1 MVASVQCIASYHS
14 GAFVVG
20 SALGSTIT
28 SGLTTVDI
36 PATQA
41 GDFILAFGSDQS
53 ATLPVPSAGWNTVTS
68 YGSPNGARITLVVSQ
83 VTNGAAQ
90 TLSFQGQG
98 DTTVPNTRYSGAII
112 FRSATGIGN
121 TFSTGSNSTGSS
133 FTVPA
138 MTLTYPPSQV
148 VVFGYYAGILS
159 TAISGATIANGMIY
173 VDGATTF
180 AGGSVTVA
188 PNSYLNYC
196 SIEVY

>member
-1 MVASVQCIASYHS
+1 MVASVACIASYHS

-28 SGLTTVDI
+28 DGITTVGI

-41 GDFILAFGSDQS
+41 GDFILAFGSDQN
-53 ATLPVPSAGWNTVTS
+53 ANPPVPSAGWTNVLS
-68 YGSPNGARITLVVSQ
+68 YKSPNDARVTQVVSQ
-83 VTNGAAQ
+83 VTDGSAQ
-90 TLSFQGQG
+90 TLTFTGFG

-121 TFSTGSNSTGSS
+121 TFSVGSNSTGSS

>member
-14 GAFVVG
+14 GAFIVG

-28 SGLTTVDI
+28 GGVTTCDI

-53 ATLPVPSAGWNTVTS
+53 ATLPVPSAGWSNVTS

-83 VTNGAAQ
+83 VTNGEAQ

-112 FRSATGIGN
+112 FRSVTGIGN
-121 TFSTGSNSTGSS
+121 TYSTGSNSTGSS

-138 MTLTYPPSQV
+138 MTLTYPPSIV
-148 VVFGYYAGILS
+148 VVFSYYAGILS
-159 TAISGATIANGMIY
+159 TAIANATISNGMIY
-173 VDGATTF
+173 TTSASTF
-180 AGGSVTVA
+180 AGGSATEA
-188 PNSYLNYC
+188 SNSYLNYC

>member
-1 MVASVQCIASYHS
+1 MPASVQCIASYHS

-28 SGLTTVDI
+28 SGLTTVNI

-83 VTNGAAQ
+83 VTDGAAQ

-121 TFSTGSNSTGSS
+121 TFSTGSNSQGSS

-148 VVFGYYAGILS
+148 VVFSYYAGILS
-159 TAISGATIANGMIY
+159 TTISGATIANGMIY

-180 AGGSVTVA
+180 AGGSVTEA

>member
-14 GAFVVG
+14 GACIVG

-28 SGLTTVDI
+28 GGLTTVDI

-83 VTNGAAQ
+83 VTDGAAQ

-98 DTTVPNTRYSGAII
+98 DTTVPNTRYSGALI
-112 FRSATGIGN
+112 FRSATGVGN
-121 TFSTGSNSTGSS
+121 VYSTGSNSTGSS

-138 MTLTYPPSQV
+138 MTLTYPPSIV
-148 VVFGYYAGILS
+148 AVFSYYAGIIS
-159 TAISGATIANGMIY
+159 TAIANATVANGMIY
-173 VDGATTF
+173 TTSASTF
-180 AGGSVTVA
+180 AGGSVTELS
-188 PNSYLNYC
+188 NSYLNYC

>member
-28 SGLTTVDI
+28 GGVTTVDI

-41 GDFILAFGSDQS
+41 GDFILAFGSDQNVNPP
-53 ATLPVPSAGWNTVTS
+53 TYSAGWTPVVSYNNSSNARVTQ
-68 YGSPNGARITLVVSQ
+68 VVSQ
-83 VTNGAAQ
+83 VTNGLAQ
-90 TLSFQGQG
+90 TLTFTGFG

-112 FRSATGIGN
+112 FRSATNVGN
-121 TFSTGSNSTGSS
+121 IYTSVSNSTGSS

-138 MTLTYPPSQV
+138 MTLTYPPSIV
-148 VVFGYYAGILS
+148 VVFSYYAGIIS
-159 TAISGATIANGMIY
+159 TAIANATVANGMIY
-173 VDGATTF
+173 TTSASTF
-180 AGGSVTVA
+180 AGGSVTELS
-188 PNSYLNYC
+188 NSYLNYC

>member
-1 MVASVQCIASYHS
+1 MVASVACIASYHS

-28 SGLTTVDI
+28 GGVTTCDI

-41 GDFILAFGSDQS
+41 GDFILAFGSDQN
-53 ATLPVPSAGWNTVTS
+53 ANPPVPSAGWTNVLS
-68 YGSPNGARITLVVSQ
+68 YNSPNNARVTQVVSQ

-90 TLSFQGQG
+90 TLTFTGFG

-138 MTLTYPPSQV
+138 MTLTRPPSNV
-148 VVFGYYAGILS
+148 VVFSYYAGILS
-159 TAISGATIANGMIY
+159 TTIAGATIANGMIY
-173 VDGATTF
+173 VPGATGF
-180 AGGSVTVA
+180 AGGTVTESA
-188 PNSYLNYC
+188 NSYLNFC

>member
-14 GAFVVG
+14 GAVVVG

-28 SGLTTVDI
+28 AGLTTINI

-83 VTNGAAQ
+83 VTDGAAQ

-112 FRSATGIGN
+112 FRSATGVGN
-121 TFSTGSNSTGSS
+121 INAVGTNSQGATFTAA
-133 FTVPA
+133 A
-138 MTLTYPPSQV
+138 MTLNHPPSIT
-148 VVFGYYAGILS
+148 VVFSYYAGILS
-159 TAISGATIANGMIY
+159 TTIANATISNGMIY
-173 VDGATTF
+173 TSSDTTF
-180 AGGSVTVA
+180 AGGTATEAV
-188 PNSYLNYC
+188 NSYLNY
-196 SIEVY
+196 STIEVY